1 MPETLKANIATFTV
15 TETGEVSGRTLSGK
29 FTVKTRLSFKE
40 QLARDQRR
48 RELLG
53 PQKGDP
59 LDENFLRAVNT
70 ATVLSE
76 LQVRITDA
84 PSWWTSADNG
94 LDLEDDSIV
103 GAVYRETM
111 KAVTDSNLA
120 LKKEADKATDDMKV
134 EVKADKAAQAA

>member
-1 MPETLKANIATFTV
+1 MPETLKANTATFTI
-15 TETGEVSGRTLSGK
+15 TETGEVTGRVLTGK

-40 QLARDQRR
+40 QLARDQHR

-70 ATVLSE
+70 ATVFAE
-76 LQVRITDA
+76 LHTRLTDA

-94 LDLEDDSIV
+94 LELEDDSIV

-111 KAVTDSNLA
+111 KSVNDSNLT
-120 LKKEADKATDDMKV
+120 LKKEADKATTDMKA
-134 EVKADKAAQAA
+134 EVQADKVAGA